1 MADAATAERGAP
13 DGRGSAELHR
23 LASGSM
29 LTLVGLIAQAVMS
42 FVLAVV
48 VTRGL
53 QARGAGV
60 FFQAVA
66 LFSILAALAEFG
78 AGAGVVRTI
87 PRFRTLDR
95 AGELR
100 AVLRAAIWPVVGV
113 AAAAATVLVLVAP
126 AAARAFD
133 LGADGAGFLRLLA
146 PFLPMAAATTVLL
159 AATRALGTMVP
170 YVAIENLAKPTLRPA
185 LAAGAIAAGFGP
197 FLVTMAWAAPIA
209 LLFPL
214 AVLAAL
220 RRLRRVE
227 AGAGRSQVPARSVAG
242 EFWRFA
248 APRGL
253 AAAFQVTTVWL
264 DVLLIGSMRSTG
276 EAGIYAAVGRL
287 ATVGVFAIEAVRLA
301 IAPAI
306 SGMLAR
312 DDREGAQELYRVG
325 TWWLVA
331 ISWPL
336 YLTMGIFAPVVLGL
350 FGPEFVR
357 GQDALLVLS
366 VAMLVS
372 VGTGNVT
379 VMLLMGGKSVWNLS
393 NTIMSLGVNITLNLL
408 LIPRLGMVGAAIAW
422 FASIATN
429 NVIPLIQV
437 RSLLRVTPFGRGFA
451 VVTVAAVLI
460 FGGVG
465 MTLRTVMGPTPLAL
479 GLSVLIAGALY
490 AVVLYRARAALHLPV
505 FRDVA
510 SGLIDRFRGKAT
522 TA

>member
-1 MADAATAERGAP
+1 
-13 DGRGSAELHR
+13 
-23 LASGSM
+23 M
-29 LTLVGLIAQAVMS
+29 LTLVGLVAQAVLS

-66 LFSILAALAEFG
+66 LFSILAAVAEFG

-95 AGELR
+95 GGEVR
-100 AVLRAAIWPVVGV
+100 AVLRAALWPVVGV
-113 AAAAATVLVLVAP
+113 ASGAALVLVLVAP
-126 AAARAFD
+126 AAARVFD
-133 LGADGAGFLRLLA
+133 LGPQGSGFLRLLA
-146 PFLPMAAATTVLL
+146 PFLPLAAGTTVLL
-159 AATRALGTMVP
+159 AATRALGTMAP
-170 YVAIENLAKPTLRPA
+170 YVAIENLAKPALRPA
-185 LAAGAIAAGFGP
+185 LAAAAIAAGFGP
-197 FLVTMAWAAPIA
+197 FLVTMSWALPIA
-209 LLFPL
+209 VLFPL
-214 AVLAAL
+214 ALLAAL
-220 RRLRRVE
+220 RTLRRVE
-227 AGAGRSQVPARSVAG
+227 AGTAPTAVPARAVAG

-264 DVLLIGSMRSTG
+264 DVLLIGSLRSTG

-287 ATVGVFAIEAVRLA
+287 STVGVFAIEAVRLA

-306 SGMLAR
+306 STMLAR
-312 DDREGAQELYRVG
+312 EDRAGAQELYRVG

-331 ISWPL
+331 LSWPL
-336 YLTMGIFAPVVLGL
+336 YLTLAIFAPVVLGL

-366 VAMLVS
+366 LAMILS

-379 VMLLMGGKSVWNLS
+379 VMLLMGGKSVWNLT
-393 NTIMSLGVNITLNLL
+393 NTILSLGVNIALNLI

-422 FASIATN
+422 TASIATN
-429 NVIPLIQV
+429 NLIPLFQV
-437 RSLLRVTPFGRGFA
+437 RRLLRVTPFGRGFA
-451 VVTVAAVLI
+451 IIGGATVVV
-460 FGGVG
+460 FGGIGLAMRSLVG
-465 MTLRTVMGPTPLAL
+465 ATPMGLLLTLAL
-479 GLSVLIAGALY
+479 ALPLY
-490 AVVLYRARAALHLPV
+490 GVVLYRARNALHLPV

-510 SGLIDRFRGKAT
+510 TGLMARFRGKARPG
-522 TA
+522 